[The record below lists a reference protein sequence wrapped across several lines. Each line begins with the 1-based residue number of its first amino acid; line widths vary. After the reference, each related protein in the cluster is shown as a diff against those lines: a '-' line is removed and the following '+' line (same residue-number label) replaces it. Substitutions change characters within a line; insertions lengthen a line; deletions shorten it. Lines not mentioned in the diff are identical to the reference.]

1 MTIYFYENEIL
12 FHIYICVCV
21 IIPLSLTIA
30 VYDFMTIITIYYVCI
45 YECGY
50 TPFKSS
56 LQYSVLERWGF
67 RNTQEFFAV
76 FYKARF
82 IEVIHVS

>member
-1 MTIYFYENEIL
+1 M
-12 FHIYICVCV
+12 CVCV

-56 LQYSVLERWGF
+56 LQCF
-67 RNTQEFFAV
+67 RTMGL
-76 FYKARF
+76 
-82 IEVIHVS
+82 